1 MVFHWWAR
9 CFATLLHSQMLLL
22 SFPYRHRPHRHQTP
36 SRLAL
41 KRDGP
46 GTLQI
51 SKTINMFN
59 KRFCFKRVAPFKEF
73 GFRNPGNFCLRNP
86 ESCALES
93 GIKRKEYGIPMRN
106 TFPLTKTVWSP
117 KSKTFLDPLTWGEK
131 KVQKPNSDVITWNY
145 AVSRGLLYSLS
156 NKL

>member
-1 MVFHWWAR
+1 
-9 CFATLLHSQMLLL
+9 MLLL

-59 KRFCFKRVAPFKEF
+59 KRSSFRRVAPFKEF

-93 GIKRKEYGIPMRN
+93 GIKRKEYGIPVRN
-106 TFPLTKTVWSP
+106 TFPLTMTGIKYLESRTYGVESKIQDFLGSP
-117 KSKTFLDPLTWGEK
+117 YMGREKSSKAKFRCNCLELRCFQRLTLFTLK
-131 KVQKPNSDVITWNY
+131 QTL
-145 AVSRGLLYSLS
+145 AARQ
-156 NKL
+156 

>member
-1 MVFHWWAR
+1 
-9 CFATLLHSQMLLL
+9 MLLL
-22 SFPYRHRPHRHQTP
+22 SFPYHHRPHRHQTP

-59 KRFCFKRVAPFKEF
+59 KRFYFRRVAPFKDF

-93 GIKRKEYGIPMRN
+93 GIKRKEYGIQYISTDKDWNQVPGIQNLRCGIQNPGLFWIPLHGARKKFKSQIPM
-106 TFPLTKTVWSP
+106 
-117 KSKTFLDPLTWGEK
+117 
-131 KVQKPNSDVITWNY
+131 
-145 AVSRGLLYSLS
+145 
-156 NKL
+156 

>member
-1 MVFHWWAR
+1 
-9 CFATLLHSQMLLL
+9 MLLL

-59 KRFCFKRVAPFKEF
+59 KRSCFRRFAPFKEF
-73 GFRNPGNFCLRNP
+73 GFQKPENCCLRNP
-86 ESCALES
+86 ESWALEPE
-93 GIKRKEYGIPMRN
+93 IQRKKYGIPLRN
-106 TFPLTKTVWSP
+106 RFPLTKTGIKYMESEVHGVE
-117 KSKTFLDPLTWGEK
+117 SKIREFLGLSYMGRERSSKAKFQPCER
-131 KVQKPNSDVITWNY
+131 QK
-145 AVSRGLLYSLS
+145 
-156 NKL
+156 

>member
-1 MVFHWWAR
+1 
-9 CFATLLHSQMLLL
+9 MLLL

-59 KRFCFKRVAPFKEF
+59 KRSSFRRVAPFKEF

-93 GIKRKEYGIPMRN
+93 GILKAQGIRNPIEEYISTDNDRNQVPGIQNLRCGIQNPRLSWIPLHGARKKFKSQIPM
-106 TFPLTKTVWSP
+106 
-117 KSKTFLDPLTWGEK
+117 
-131 KVQKPNSDVITWNY
+131 
-145 AVSRGLLYSLS
+145 
-156 NKL
+156 

>member
-1 MVFHWWAR
+1 
-9 CFATLLHSQMLLL
+9 MLLL

-59 KRFCFKRVAPFKEF
+59 KRSSFRRVAPFKEF
-73 GFRNPGNFCLRNP
+73 GFQNPGNFCLRNP

-93 GIKRKEYGIPMRN
+93 GIKRKEYGIPLRN
-106 TFPLTKTVWSP
+106 TFPLTMTGIKYRNPEPTVWNP

-131 KVQKPNSDVITWNY
+131 KVQKPNSDVITLNY

>member
-1 MVFHWWAR
+1 
-9 CFATLLHSQMLLL
+9 MLLL

-59 KRFCFKRVAPFKEF
+59 KRFCFRRVAPFKEF
-73 GFRNPGNFCLRNP
+73 GFLNPGNFCLRNP

-93 GIKRKEYGIPMRN
+93 GIKRTEYGIPLRN
-106 TFPLTKTVWSP
+106 TFPLTMTGIKYLESRTYGVESKIQDFLGSP
-117 KSKTFLDPLTWGEK
+117 YMWREKSSKAKFRRNYLELRTLFLEAYFIHSQTHF
-131 KVQKPNSDVITWNY
+131 
-145 AVSRGLLYSLS
+145 S
-156 NKL
+156 N

>member
-1 MVFHWWAR
+1 
-9 CFATLLHSQMLLL
+9 MLLL

-59 KRFCFKRVAPFKEF
+59 KRSSFRRVAPFHSIPESGKFLLVESRILCF
-73 GFRNPGNFCLRNP
+73 GIWNKAQGIRNPIEEYISTDNDRNQVPGIQNLR
-86 ESCALES
+86 C
-93 GIKRKEYGIPMRN
+93 GIQNARLSWIPLHGARKKFKSQIPM
-106 TFPLTKTVWSP
+106 
-117 KSKTFLDPLTWGEK
+117 
-131 KVQKPNSDVITWNY
+131 
-145 AVSRGLLYSLS
+145 
-156 NKL
+156 